1 MPKTIFNLAR
11 IQVSDYHPV
20 QLLFELQQK
29 LEGFNRDDFA
39 DLMGV
44 QPQTVRQWCSKHG
57 NPNPQAR
64 QLAGE
69 IKARLQRDRVL

>member
-11 IQVSDYHPV
+11 IQVSDYNPV
-20 QLLFELQQK
+20 KLLFELQEN

-39 DLMGV
+39 ELMGV